1 MTRVGTLRELFHE
14 YDERF
19 TRRLAALA
27 RAYGA
32 PATRYAFAFV
42 FLTFGVQKFLVPG
55 PSPVDEPIMAIA
67 DASQITTIV
76 PATMTPAFV
85 GIYEVLLGLCFLRN
99 RLGVATLLFVPHHL
113 VTFLT
118 LAVVPSLAFAP
129 PIPFAYDTFGA
140 FVLKNVVFVGAFLLL
155 LAHHGHARPTE
166 ASRQGTQ
173 PASDRHP

>member
-1 MTRVGTLRELFHE
+1 MTRVSTLRDRLRE

-32 PATRYAFAFV
+32 SATRYAFAFV

-67 DASQITTIV
+67 DASRITTIV
-76 PATMTPAFV
+76 PVGLTPAFV
-85 GIYEVLLGLCFLRN
+85 GIYEVILGLCFLRN
-99 RLGVATLLFVPHHL
+99 RLGVATILFVPHHL
-113 VTFLT
+113 ITFLT

-155 LAHHGHARPTE
+155 LAHHGN
-166 ASRQGTQ
+166 AS
-173 PASDRHP
+173 PAALSDSREPSGE

>member
-1 MTRVGTLRELFHE
+1 MTRVGTLRARLRE
-14 YDERF
+14 YDDRF
-19 TRRLAALA
+19 TRRLATLA

-32 PATRYAFAFV
+32 SATRYAFAFV

-55 PSPVDEPIMAIA
+55 PSPVDEPIMAVA
-67 DASQITTIV
+67 DASQVTTVV
-76 PATMTPAFV
+76 PVALTPAFV
-85 GIYEVLLGLCFLRN
+85 GIYEVILGLCFLRN
-99 RLGVATLLFVPHHL
+99 RLGVATVLFVPHHL

-155 LAHHGHARPTE
+155 LAHHGHAS
-166 ASRQGTQ
+166 ASRM
-173 PASDRHP
+173 SDSSEATCE